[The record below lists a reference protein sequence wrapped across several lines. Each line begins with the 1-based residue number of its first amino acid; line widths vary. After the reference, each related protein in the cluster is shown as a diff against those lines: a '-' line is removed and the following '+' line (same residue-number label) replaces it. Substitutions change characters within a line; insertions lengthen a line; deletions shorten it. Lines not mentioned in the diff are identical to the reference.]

1 MELVPHTEGNE
12 DYIPVTNTN
21 FTFEPCGDTIDCLVV
36 ELINDCIIE
45 DTEEINL
52 RLFELPGQD
61 PRVRVGGGDSVIE
74 IIDNDCKIVCIL

>member
-21 FTFEPCGDTIDCLVV
+21 FTFEPCDTMDCIIV